1 VAVATQT
8 GVLLVQVKQIALDG
22 QGAGAGVPVGVGPQ
36 GVTVVV
42 ERRVLVVGVPVN
54 V

>member
-1 VAVATQT
+1 MQT
-8 GVLLVQVKQIALDG
+8 GVLLIQVKQIEPNG
-22 QGAGAGVPVGVGPQ
+22 QAVDAGGLVGVGPH

-42 ERRVLVVGVPVN
+42 ERRVLVVEVLVN